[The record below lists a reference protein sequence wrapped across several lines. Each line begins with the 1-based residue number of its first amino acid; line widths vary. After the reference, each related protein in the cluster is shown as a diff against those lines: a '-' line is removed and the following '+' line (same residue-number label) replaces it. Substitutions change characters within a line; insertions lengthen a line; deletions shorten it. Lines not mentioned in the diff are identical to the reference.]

1 MICSPSSLLAPHSSS
16 LAAKRHAVTQPTDTP
31 TPDDDEMPA
40 TVDFSNGVRAKFY
53 HPDAVF
59 VLPVDRVVIE
69 VTSRLA
75 WRL

>member
-1 MICSPSSLLAPHSSS
+1 
-16 LAAKRHAVTQPTDTP
+16 VTQPTDTP

-59 VLPVDRVVIE
+59 ILPVDPLVIA